1 MTKKNKKKGSILKAI
16 FLAFP
21 FVIIYF
27 IVRNLPV
34 EPCEFLHE
42 ETYNAEGELDYCGA
56 DETGFVDLSVRKW
69 PMSVDFR
76 PLDALAVNQ
85 LCKFEIKIEKADG
98 SPLTARDVAL
108 SHTQKIHLLIVNES
122 LDDYQHLHPVAD
134 PLFDG
139 VWHFSF
145 TPNLSGK
152 YQAFLDFIPIKSPR
166 RVLLSST
173 FKVDGGHS
181 LKTSPKENLV
191 FVRDNL
197 RFEINKTRS
206 PLQDSQ
212 LELTLAAKDEMGKDV
227 TLYSV
232 MGAFAHMVAFDSKIS
247 GFAHLHPLM
256 DTLPLSRDDSFTGS
270 LTFGFSAPKPG
281 IYRLWA
287 QVKTSIDKEMFI
299 PFDLEVGS

>member
-1 MTKKNKKKGSILKAI
+1 MTIKVKKKSSVLKAI

-21 FVIIYF
+21 FVVIYF
-27 IVRNLPV
+27 VIRNLPV

-42 ETYNAEGELDYCGA
+42 ETYNAEGELDYCGS

-69 PMSVDFR
+69 PMTVDFR
-76 PLDALAVNQ
+76 PLDSLAVNK

-145 TPNLSGK
+145 TPNLAGK
-152 YQAFLDFIPIKSPR
+152 YQAFLDFIPLKSPR

-173 FKVDGGHS
+173 FNVEGGIS
-181 LKTSPKENLV
+181 EKNNQKENLV
-191 FVRDNL
+191 YARDNL
-197 RFEINKTRS
+197 RFEINKSSTPS
-206 PLQDSQ
+206 QDAQ
-212 LELTLAAKDEMGKDV
+212 LELTLTAKDEAGQDV
-227 TLYSV
+227 ALYSV
-232 MGAFAHMVAFDSKIS
+232 MGAFAHMVAFDNKIS
-247 GFAHLHPLM
+247 GFAHLHPIM
-256 DTLPLSRDDSFTGS
+256 DILPLSRDDVFTGS

-287 QVKTSIDKEMFI
+287 QVKTTVDKEIFI